1 MPNYTQINLNEVE
14 DQAPNFGMPEGIE
27 ARFAR
32 EVLGL
37 KKSGASYQKLAPG
50 VRMPFGHSHGE
61 QEELYVVIRGNARVK
76 VGDEVLELS
85 EMDALRVDP
94 DVVRAF
100 EGGADGAEILAFG
113 APDVAD
119 RAAEAAMHPGW
130 WKD

>member
-1 MPNYTQINLNEVE
+1 MPNYTQVNLRDVE
-14 DQAPNFGMPEGIE
+14 DQAPKFGMPEGIQ

-32 EVLGL
+32 EALGL
-37 KKSGASYQKLAPG
+37 EKSGVSFQRLAPG
-50 VRMPFGHSHGE
+50 VRMPFGHAHAE

-113 APDVAD
+113 APAVAD
-119 RAAEAAMHPGW
+119 RGAEAKMHPGW
-130 WKD
+130 WEG